1 MRVRQTFRR
10 RSRKESRPG
19 EPTARPHNAISDQPE
34 TTDPETMPEQTIPLP
49 ADVRYFTPAGPF
61 RLECGAAI
69 PLRIAYHT
77 YGTFTGDNALWVC
90 HALTANS
97 EVADWWPHTVEAGKF
112 LDPARWFTVCANI
125 VGSCYGTTGPA
136 SPDPATGKPYYG
148 AFPSVTVR
156 DMARAN
162 LLLADHLGIAHARAV
177 IGSSIGG
184 FQALEMALER
194 PGFARKLILIATAAR
209 AQPWTIAAD
218 EAQRMALEAD
228 TTFGTDSPDAGRR
241 GMEAAR
247 AIGLLTYRGSSTYN
261 ATQQEHDDPDKT
273 RGFRAC
279 SYQRHQGEKLSRRFD
294 AYSYRRITEAFDSH
308 NVGRGRGG
316 VERALG
322 TIGAD
327 TLVVGITSDI
337 ILPVG
342 EQLALW
348 RHIPHCRM
356 ELIVSD
362 FGHDGFLVEHAKLDA
377 ILGPFIES

>member
-1 MRVRQTFRR
+1 M
-10 RSRKESRPG
+10 S
-19 EPTARPHNAISDQPE
+19 
-34 TTDPETMPEQTIPLP
+34 EQTIPLP

-136 SPDPATGKPYYG
+136 SPDPATGKPYYD
-148 AFPSVTVR
+148 AFPPVTVR

-194 PGFARKLILIATAAR
+194 PGFARKLILIATAA
-209 AQPWTIAAD
+209 
-218 EAQRMALEAD
+218 
-228 TTFGTDSPDAGRR
+228 
-241 GMEAAR
+241 
-247 AIGLLTYRGSSTYN
+247 
-261 ATQQEHDDPDKT
+261 
-273 RGFRAC
+273 
-279 SYQRHQGEKLSRRFD
+279 
-294 AYSYRRITEAFDSH
+294 
-308 NVGRGRGG
+308 
-316 VERALG
+316 
-322 TIGAD
+322 
-327 TLVVGITSDI
+327 
-337 ILPVG
+337 
-342 EQLALW
+342 
-348 RHIPHCRM
+348 
-356 ELIVSD
+356 
-362 FGHDGFLVEHAKLDA
+362 
-377 ILGPFIES
+377 

>member
-1 MRVRQTFRR
+1 
-10 RSRKESRPG
+10 
-19 EPTARPHNAISDQPE
+19 
-34 TTDPETMPEQTIPLP
+34 
-49 ADVRYFTPAGPF
+49 
-61 RLECGAAI
+61 
-69 PLRIAYHT
+69 
-77 YGTFTGDNALWVC
+77 
-90 HALTANS
+90 
-97 EVADWWPHTVEAGKF
+97 
-112 LDPARWFTVCANI
+112 
-125 VGSCYGTTGPA
+125 
-136 SPDPATGKPYYG
+136 
-148 AFPSVTVR
+148 
-156 DMARAN
+156 
-162 LLLADHLGIAHARAV
+162 
-177 IGSSIGG
+177 
-184 FQALEMALER
+184 
-194 PGFARKLILIATAAR
+194 
-209 AQPWTIAAD
+209 
-218 EAQRMALEAD
+218 MALEAD
-228 TTFGTDSPDAGRR
+228 TTVGTDSPDAGRR

-247 AIGLLTYRGSSTYN
+247 AIGLLTYRGSSAYN

-279 SYQRHQGEKLSRRFD
+279 SYQRHQGEKLSHRFD

-308 NVGRGRGG
+308 TVGRGRGG

>member
-1 MRVRQTFRR
+1 
-10 RSRKESRPG
+10 
-19 EPTARPHNAISDQPE
+19 
-34 TTDPETMPEQTIPLP
+34 MPEQTIPLP

-61 RLECGAAI
+61 RPECGAAI

-148 AFPSVTVR
+148 AFPPVTVR

-247 AIGLLTYRGSSTYN
+247 AIGLLTYRGSSAYN

-294 AYSYRRITEAFDSH
+294 AYSYRPRHSTRTTSGAAAAAWSA
-308 NVGRGRGG
+308 RW
-316 VERALG
+316 ALSG
-322 TIGAD
+322 PTRWWWGS
-327 TLVVGITSDI
+327 LRTSSC
-337 ILPVG
+337 PW
-342 EQLALW
+342 AN
-348 RHIPHCRM
+348 
-356 ELIVSD
+356 S
-362 FGHDGFLVEHAKLDA
+362 
-377 ILGPFIES
+377 

>member
-19 EPTARPHNAISDQPE
+19 NRPHARTTQYPTNPKQP
-34 TTDPETMPEQTIPLP
+34 TRKQCPNRPYPLP

-97 EVADWWPHTVEAGKF
+97 EVADWWPHGRSGQVPRPGALVHGLREHRRLVLRHHGTREPRPRHGKALLRRLPAGNRPRHGAGE
-112 LDPARWFTVCANI
+112 PA
-125 VGSCYGTTGPA
+125 VGGP
-136 SPDPATGKPYYG
+136 P
-148 AFPSVTVR
+148 R
-156 DMARAN
+156 HRARPRCDRQFDRR
-162 LLLADHLGIAHARAV
+162 L
-177 IGSSIGG
+177 
-184 FQALEMALER
+184 QALEMALER

-247 AIGLLTYRGSSTYN
+247 AIGLLTYRGSSAYN

-342 EQLALW
+342 EQLASGGTSRTAAW
-348 RHIPHCRM
+348 N
-356 ELIVSD
+356 
-362 FGHDGFLVEHAKLDA
+362 
-377 ILGPFIES
+377 

>member
-19 EPTARPHNAISDQPE
+19 DPTARPHNAISDQPE

-148 AFPSVTVR
+148 AFPPVTVR

-218 EAQRMALEAD
+218 EAQRMALEIGD
-228 TTFGTDSPDAGRR
+228 KLGTPAALPGAETSAAPAPTEDAVASEVSAALVGL
-241 GMEAAR
+241 GWSEAQAAK
-247 AIGLLTYRGSSTYN
+247 AI
-261 ATQQEHDDPDKT
+261 
-273 RGFRAC
+273 
-279 SYQRHQGEKLSRRFD
+279 EKLAGSGLGASDMLR
-294 AYSYRRITEAFDSH
+294 AALVTLGG
-308 NVGRGRGG
+308 GRG
-316 VERALG
+316 
-322 TIGAD
+322 
-327 TLVVGITSDI
+327 
-337 ILPVG
+337 
-342 EQLALW
+342 
-348 RHIPHCRM
+348 
-356 ELIVSD
+356 
-362 FGHDGFLVEHAKLDA
+362 
-377 ILGPFIES
+377 